1 MELTLA
7 HPVVL
12 ALVELSTVALALPVG
27 LSALFHHH
35 PELETEAGI

>member
-12 ALVELSTVALALPVG
+12 ALVELLAVVLALPVG
-27 LSALFHHH
+27 LSADLHH
-35 PELETEAGI
+35 PELEAEAGI

>member
-7 HPVVL
+7 HPVIL
-12 ALVELSTVALALPVG
+12 ALVELLAVVLALPVG

-35 PELETEAGI
+35 P